1 MRHPTT
7 PTNSPPPHP
16 TRNHWRTAPH
26 PSRSPHG
33 TGPNDVSARAQRA
46 TVLFDSWR
54 PPSAD
59 IAAPEDSQLAL
70 KQPLVLGALAAA
82 VLAGGVAVA
91 LRRGSAA

>member
-1 MRHPTT
+1 
-7 PTNSPPPHP
+7 
-16 TRNHWRTAPH
+16 
-26 PSRSPHG
+26 
-33 TGPNDVSARAQRA
+33 
-46 TVLFDSWR
+46 VLFDSWR